1 MFDQDEIIAK
11 IKEVKPKVVA
21 IIHGETSTGRL
32 QPIDRLGA
40 AVREVGGFLVVD
52 AVASFMGAPVKADEW
67 QIDAVVGGSQKCL
80 GALPGMSL
88 VTFNDRFADEINKR
102 KRIELGVRGEDAQTA
117 ANFVPSNYLDL
128 TQLQDYWSPAR
139 VNHHTEATIGI
150 YGVYE
155 ALRLGVQEE
164 GLANRFA
171 RHQQVHQAL
180 NNAVKAL
187 GLTIFNE
194 GDHEMPMVTCVEI
207 PEVLRDTN
215 FQSELLTKFGVE
227 IAASF
232 GSLQGKIW
240 RLGTMCYV
248 AQKGYLVRF
257 ISIFG
262 AALLQAGY
270 PADVKAALDAVDQA
284 FA

>member
-1 MFDQDEIIAK
+1 M
-11 IKEVKPKVVA
+11 
-21 IIHGETSTGRL
+21 
-32 QPIDRLGA
+32 
-40 AVREVGGFLVVD
+40 
-52 AVASFMGAPVKADEW
+52 
-67 QIDAVVGGSQKCL
+67 
-80 GALPGMSL
+80 
-88 VTFNDRFADEINKR
+88 TFNDRFADEINKR

-150 YGVYE
+150 YGV
-155 ALRLGVQEE
+155 QEE

-187 GLTIFNE
+187 CLTIFNE

-207 PEVLRDTN
+207 PEALRDTN

-240 RLGTMCYV
+240 RLGTMGYV

-270 PADVKAALDAVDQA
+270 PADVRAALDAVDQA

>member
-1 MFDQDEIIAK
+1 M
-11 IKEVKPKVVA
+11 
-21 IIHGETSTGRL
+21 
-32 QPIDRLGA
+32 
-40 AVREVGGFLVVD
+40 VD

-102 KRIELGVRGEDAQTA
+102 KRSELGVRGEDAQTA

-150 YGVYE
+150 YGVHE
-155 ALRLGVQEE
+155 ALRLGGQEE

-194 GDHEMPMVTCVEI
+194 GDHEIPMVTCVEI
-207 PEVLRDTN
+207 PEALRDTN

-240 RLGTMCYV
+240 RLGTMGYV